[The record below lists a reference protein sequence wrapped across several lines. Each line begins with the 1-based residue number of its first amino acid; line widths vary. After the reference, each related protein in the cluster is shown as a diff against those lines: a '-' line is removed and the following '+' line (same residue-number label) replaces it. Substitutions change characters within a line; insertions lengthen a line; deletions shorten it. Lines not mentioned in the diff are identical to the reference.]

1 MISLPSGRWREKGV
15 LLERPKGDNLGT
27 AVTAAMDAVENHFPP
42 LAGQLPNDYE
52 RFEDDMDLEELN
64 EETATLAARIARNFE
79 ELGV

>member
-15 LLERPKGDNLGT
+15 LLERTKGDNLGT
-27 AVTAAMDAVENHFPP
+27 AVTAAMDAAENHFPP